1 MNASKPNL
9 HYEESADVSA
19 RADLVFDYLDDFEAL
34 GSHMTRASW
43 MMAGS
48 RMRYEFDEAQGRRV
62 GASVRLRGSFLGLSL
77 KIDER
82 VTERTPPLAKAWETI
97 GPQRMLI
104 LAQYRMGFAI
114 VPTATGSRVTVF
126 IDYAIAEHGVSHWL
140 GRAAGG
146 FYARWCVRSMLRQ
159 AGRRFGHAADVAVRA
174 A

>member
-1 MNASKPNL
+1 MNASTLDL
-9 HYEESADVSA
+9 HYEESVAISS
-19 RADLVFDYLDDFEAL
+19 RPEFVFEYLDDFEAL

-48 RMRYEFDEAQGRRV
+48 RMRYEFDEAKGRSV

-77 KIDER
+77 DIDER
-82 VTERTPPLAKAWETI
+82 VIQRTPPLGKAWETI
-97 GPQRMLI
+97 RRPRMLI

-114 VPTATGSRVTVF
+114 APIAAGSRVTVF
-126 IDYAIAEHGVSHWL
+126 IDYALAEHGVGRWL

-159 AGRRFGHAADVAVRA
+159 AAGKFGIAADMVVGAT
-174 A
+174 

>member
-1 MNASKPNL
+1 MSASKLNL
-9 HYEESADVSA
+9 HYQESADVGA

-48 RMRYEFDEAQGRRV
+48 RMRYEFDEARGRRV

-77 KIDER
+77 DIDER
-82 VTERTPPLAKAWETI
+82 VTERAPPLAKAWETI
-97 GPQRMLI
+97 GLQRMLI

-114 VPTATGSRVTVF
+114 APTATGSRVTVF
-126 IDYAIAEHGVSHWL
+126 VDYAIAERGLSHWL

-159 AGRRFGHAADVAVRA
+159 AGSKFGRA
-174 A
+174 ANMAVGAT